1 MSCPCKHSLMYAL
14 LLHERWF
21 LPKVPTLAASSLH
34 VLLGKQMADVTS
46 CICLYRWLM
55 LGLQVSALL
64 SLEKGTEWIGDVSD
78 ASASKQREG
87 VEEEARL
94 SVVAVQNEC
103 RKMGLSPFMV
113 PRVVLAQHTPL
124 PTNASGKV
132 LKHVVRKSMLRQL
145 HSKAPHSRL

>member
-1 MSCPCKHSLMYAL
+1 
-14 LLHERWF
+14 
-21 LPKVPTLAASSLH
+21 
-34 VLLGKQMADVTS
+34 
-46 CICLYRWLM
+46 M

-64 SLEKGTEWIGDVSD
+64 SLEKGTKWSGVVSD
-78 ASASKQREG
+78 ASASKQRVG
-87 VEEEARL
+87 VEVEARL

-132 LKHVVRKSMLRQL
+132 LKHVVRESMLRQL
-145 HSKAPHSRL
+145 HSKASHSRL